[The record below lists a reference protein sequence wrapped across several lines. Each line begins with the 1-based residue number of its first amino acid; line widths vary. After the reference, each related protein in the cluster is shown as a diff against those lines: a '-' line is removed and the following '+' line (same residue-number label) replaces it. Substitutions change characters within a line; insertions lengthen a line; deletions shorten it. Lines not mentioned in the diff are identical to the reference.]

1 MTMFADFIKTLDGQ
15 VSACNLMKLLSP
27 ASDFS
32 TFCEYINIHKKK
44 GMNSTRTHSS
54 PFGNFRSAF
63 FTCFGANSQFF
74 S

>member
-27 ASDFS
+27 ANDFD

-44 GMNSTRTHSS
+44 G
-54 PFGNFRSAF
+54 AE
-63 FTCFGANSQFF
+63 
-74 S
+74 